1 LNFLEFFQAV
11 NDIVSPSLQSSSF
24 VKTDFLNPYVK
35 RSYSCSNT
43 QKEIYRFESQ
53 LWFLAQHVI
62 YAYKDNVLI
71 AVVKQ
76 VGFDPK
82 YTIYDKTEKFV
93 YGTVT
98 YPLISLLYDKT
109 ITIEQSSLGA
119 GIGGDFYVTLLASLY
134 EQK

>member
-1 LNFLEFFQAV
+1 
-11 NDIVSPSLQSSSF
+11 
-24 VKTDFLNPYVK
+24 
-35 RSYSCSNT
+35 
-43 QKEIYRFESQ
+43 
-53 LWFLAQHVI
+53 
-62 YAYKDNVLI
+62 
-71 AVVKQ
+71 VKQ
-76 VGFDPK
+76 VGIDPK

-109 ITIEQSSLGA
+109 ITIGQASLGA